1 MSTENEQLIA
11 DGDTSVRSRSLIV
24 PEFRDA
30 VASALNEMPQA
41 VEVSR
46 AETPL
51 PTKADWP
58 RLTLSKS
65 GWWWAGAYGV
75 ALTAVGFFY
84 AVFTAQHHPWL
95 ALIAVL
101 VLPFFAVA
109 VDYIVR
115 CAVTM
120 YRRFAQYE
128 SLLAVIRRDRYELDE
143 SRHQLSISES
153 LVSEL
158 LVAFARVEIQLVQV
172 FRGDV
177 FVRLKPKRN
186 MKLQIGNRVR
196 VIDVRDG
203 KAMGTFEVT
212 EIAPAYLG
220 KALGD
225 LNPLWSGYLREAGTE
240 STAPPHLA
248 AFLLERE

>member
-1 MSTENEQLIA
+1 MSTDNEELIA
-11 DGDTSVRSRSLIV
+11 DGDSSVRSRSLIV
-24 PEFRDA
+24 PEFRVSVLTTLD
-30 VASALNEMPQA
+30 EMSH
-41 VEVSR
+41 VGEVPS

-51 PTKADWP
+51 QAKADWP
-58 RLTLSKS
+58 QLILSKS

-75 ALTAVGFFY
+75 ALTAVAFFY
-84 AVFTAQHHPWL
+84 AVFTAQHHPWR

-101 VLPFFAVA
+101 VLPFFAVTG
-109 VDYIVR
+109 DYIVR
-115 CAVTM
+115 CAVTI

-128 SLLAVIRRDRYELDE
+128 SLLEVIRKDRYELEE
-143 SRHQLSISES
+143 SRQQLSLSES

-158 LVAFARVEIQLVQV
+158 LVAFARIEIQLVQV

-212 EIAPAYLG
+212 EVAPAYLG